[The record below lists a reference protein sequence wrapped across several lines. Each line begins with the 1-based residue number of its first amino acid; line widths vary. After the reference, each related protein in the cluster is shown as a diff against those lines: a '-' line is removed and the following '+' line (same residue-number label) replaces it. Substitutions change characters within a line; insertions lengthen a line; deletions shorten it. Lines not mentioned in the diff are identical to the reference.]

1 MEEEKKINNLEFWE
15 KYKAVPKNAV
25 KAFDNGTF
33 KGTDINTMWRL
44 KCLTET
50 FGMCGFGWYY
60 NLKRT
65 WVETTQNSEQF
76 AFAEIE
82 LFIKKDDQWSMPIV
96 GTGGN
101 KLTRVKK
108 DGTYMTSD
116 EAFKM
121 AITDAIGVAC
131 RNLGIGA
138 DVYWE
143 NDRTKY
149 TEGDKQRKE
158 DETQKR
164 EPIKVEQPKVDGER
178 KIRVCNDPQYA
189 GLKENAATIT
199 DMQILRMRE
208 LNINLDNACEYLN
221 VPSIDLMSVEQADY
235 IIKSKEAKVNK

>member
-1 MEEEKKINNLEFWE
+1 MEKKEEVNNNLEFWN
-15 KYKAVPKNAV
+15 KYKSVPQNAV
-25 KAFDNGTF
+25 KAFDNGNF

-60 NLKRT
+60 KLIRT
-65 WVETTQNSEQF
+65 WVEDTKNAEQF

-82 LFIKKDDQWSMPIV
+82 LYVKQDGEWSMPIV

-101 KLTRVKK
+101 KLTRVKR
-108 DGTYMTSD
+108 DGSYMTSD

-143 NDRTKY
+143 NDKTKY
-149 TEGDKQRKE
+149 TEGDKINKQEKAQPRQTQSATKVDILGIKE
-158 DETQKR
+158 DAGTIEDWQKLKMH
-164 EPIKVEQPKVDGER
+164 ELGVDISGALDFLG
-178 KIRVCNDPQYA
+178 VP
-189 GLKENAATIT
+189 
-199 DMQILRMRE
+199 E
-208 LNINLDNACEYLN
+208 LDLLSYNQAQFIIDKKQSALN
-221 VPSIDLMSVEQADY
+221 KKA
-235 IIKSKEAKVNK
+235 